1 MLEWEVMNVDKKLDR
16 EIERTK
22 KEFDKWFS
30 GYWQHVVSREKML
43 SDSSPCLS
51 VYYKMCKT
59 KDEIKEKFPLEGTE
73 RCSSCDKDVEE
84 WIETEFSF
92 CDEYGCG
99 MALCKDCAEK
109 LKNEIEKL
117 LK

>member
-1 MLEWEVMNVDKKLDR
+1 MIKYDVYAFGNGRVTLIDSKILSEAIENDKEILIVCNAWSGGYAYATGANKIVD
-16 EIERTK
+16 
-22 KEFDKWFS
+22 
-30 GYWQHVVSREKML
+30 
-43 SDSSPCLS
+43 P
-51 VYYKMCKT
+51 
-59 KDEIKEKFPLEGTE
+59 EGTE
-73 RCSSCDKDVEE
+73 RCSSCGKDVEE

-117 LK
+117 LE